1 MLALLVAVAQ
11 ASSHV
16 ETYRVEGVE
25 RQALVFP
32 GIGPA
37 PTEGRPL
44 VLAFHGHGGSMAQ
57 AARSF
62 GVQRLW
68 PEATVVYPDGLPTV
82 GRLTD
87 PQGRRQGW
95 QSRSGDNGDRD
106 LKLVDAI
113 LAAQKG
119 VDRRRVYAMGH
130 SNGGRFTY
138 VLWAARGGVF
148 AAYGVSGSP
157 AAGLLPRLRP
167 ASLFA
172 TAGESDPLVPFAGQ
186 RRSVD
191 AIAGLDGADLARAT
205 TTGYVTL
212 AKGQGDLELGT
223 YFSPAGHAFPADAIA
238 ATVALFKRHR
248 L

>member
-1 MLALLVAVAQ
+1 MLALFFAVAQ
-11 ASSHV
+11 APSHV
-16 ETYRVEGVE
+16 EAYTVEGVS

-32 GIGPA
+32 GFGPA
-37 PTEGRPL
+37 PHPL
-44 VLAFHGHGGSMAQ
+44 VLGFHGHGGSMRQ

-87 PQGRRQGW
+87 PEGRRQGW
-95 QSRSGDNGDRD
+95 QSSPGMNGDRD

-119 VDRRRVYAMGH
+119 IDLRRVYAMGH
-130 SNGGRFTY
+130 SNGGRFVY
-138 VLWAARGGVF
+138 VLWAARGERF

-157 AAGLLPRLRP
+157 ATGLLPQLRP

-186 RRSVD
+186 KRSID
-191 AIAGLDGADLARAT
+191 AVAALDGADLGKAT
-205 TTGYVTL
+205 TNDYVTL
-212 AKGQGDLELGT
+212 APGKSGLEVGAYL
-223 YFSPAGHAFPADAIA
+223 SPAGHAFPPDAVA
-238 ATVALFKRHR
+238 ATVALFKRHAG
-248 L
+248 